1 MPLHNEEAVVARAID
16 AAVAF
21 AEQHPDYSFVF
32 VDDASTDRTAAIARE
47 RLAACKARWGRHSD
61 LSHHVRM
68 RTLMRN
74 RGKCGAVRAALK
86 RADAELICFTDG
98 DLAYSLD
105 HLPPLVAALEKADV
119 AIGSRSLVA
128 THESRPG
135 FLRRVLGESFNRL
148 VRFILGLPYKDTQA
162 GLKGFRAG
170 AAKKLFAAQ
179 RLRSFAFDAEL
190 LYLAKKFGLR
200 VAEIPARVSPE
211 HAKVPSSVNLIR
223 DPLKMLGA
231 IVAVRMND
239 LRGRYRG

>member
-1 MPLHNEEAVVARAID
+1 MPLHNEEMVVARAID

-21 AEQHPDYSFVF
+21 AELHPDYSFVF
-32 VDDASTDRTAAIARE
+32 VDDASTDGTARIARE
-47 RLAACKARWGRHSD
+47 RLAACKSRWGRGSD

-74 RGKCGAVRAALK
+74 RGKCGAVRAAMK
-86 RADAELICFTDG
+86 RADADLVCFLDG

-105 HLPPLVAALEKADV
+105 HLPVLVKALETADV

-128 THESRPG
+128 THEARPG
-135 FLRRVLGESFNRL
+135 LLRRVLGESFNRL

-162 GLKGFRAG
+162 GLKGFRAA

-190 LYLAKKFGLR
+190 LYLAGKFGLR
-200 VAEIPARVSPE
+200 VAEIPAKVSPE

-223 DPLKMLGA
+223 DPLRMLGA
-231 IVAVRMND
+231 IVSVRVND
-239 LRGRYRG
+239 LRGRYE